1 MITMLFILI
10 LIILFLWC
18 LYNMFQPRIEY
29 IRGSQIILWYTNV
42 HGVRTYKLWK
52 IKNTLQKI

>member
-10 LIILFLWC
+10 IVILFLWC

-42 HGVRTYKLWK
+42 RGVRTYKLWK
-52 IKNTLQKI
+52 IKNTL